1 MTPKASRRPP
11 GRRCRV
17 RDLGLKIGRFPTGR
31 WNAIT
36 DVANVFV
43 GHSTIIRGS
52 GALKPGSGPVRTGV
66 TAILPN
72 AGNVYLERV
81 AGAGFVLNGAG
92 ELSGLTQVVEWG
104 LIETP
109 ILLTNSL
116 SVGTCSD
123 AVVNYMVQ
131 RYPGMG
137 VKHDVVLPLVG
148 ECDDSW
154 LNDIAG
160 RHVRSEHVFQAIAD
174 AKTGPV
180 LEGCVGG
187 GTGMITCDLK
197 GGIGS
202 SSRRVKTGEHTYTI
216 GVLVMT
222 NFGVLEDL
230 RVDGIQAGRLLANRL
245 AHLSRRRENYGSI
258 IAVLATDAPLLP
270 HHLQRLAKRVAL
282 GIGRTGSYAAH
293 GSGEIVLAFSNANAI
308 PRKHPKMLY
317 RMKILL
323 DDCMDPL
330 YEATIHATEE
340 AILNAMCMATDMTG
354 ADDHF
359 VPALPLEPL
368 AEIIAE
374 RNAALKGA

>member
-1 MTPKASRRPP
+1 MTRR
-11 GRRCRV
+11 RRV
-17 RDLGLKIGRFPTGR
+17 RELGLSIGRFPTGR
-31 WNAIT
+31 FNAIT
-36 DVANVFV
+36 DVKNVLV
-43 GHSTIIRGS
+43 GHSTVIRGA
-52 GALKPGSGPVRTGV
+52 GRLKPGSGPVRTGV

-72 AGNVYLERV
+72 AGNVYQERV
-81 AGAGFVLNGAG
+81 VGAGFVLNGAG
-92 ELSGLTQVVEWG
+92 ELSGLTQVQEWG

-160 RHVRSEHVFQAIAD
+160 RHVRAEHVFQAIAD
-174 AKTGPV
+174 AKSGAV
-180 LEGCVGG
+180 AEGCVGG
-187 GTGMITCDLK
+187 GTGMVTCDFK
-197 GGIGS
+197 GGIGT
-202 SSRRVKTGEHTYTI
+202 SSRRVRVGDHTYTI
-216 GVLVMT
+216 GVLVMA
-222 NFGVLEDL
+222 NFGVMDDL
-230 RVDGIQAGRLLANRL
+230 RIDGFPAGRLLAPRYQKVDK
-245 AHLSRRRENYGSI
+245 RKDNYGSI

-270 HHLQRLAKRVAL
+270 HHLTRLAKRVGL

-293 GSGEIVLAFSNANAI
+293 ASGEIVLAFSNANTI
-308 PRKHPKMLY
+308 PRKNPKMLY
-317 RMKILL
+317 RMKILM

-340 AILNAMCMATDMTG
+340 SILNALCMATDMTG
-354 ADDHF
+354 VDDHF
-359 VPALPLEPL
+359 VPAVPLDAV
-368 AEIIAE
+368 AEMIE
-374 RNAALKGA
+374 RRKRALGAAV